1 MNPLQS
7 NPPSPTL
14 SFGHLPLPC
23 FSLVPGGKDGT
34 DAGTEQHSCCPGPE
48 WGGVSFP
55 LDSQLSA
62 VPPLPSSCP
71 AGPPHVVT
79 QFPLPSLNTPSGRG
93 KYLWRMR
100 YIYIYIFWPD
110 PGQVEVPGPGIEPH
124 TTAVTQAA
132 EVTVPDPLLAAPPGT
147 PGEGI

>member
-34 DAGTEQHSCCPGPE
+34 DAGTEQHSYCLGPG
-48 WGGVSFP
+48 GGRLFP
-55 LDSQLSA
+55 PRQLA
-62 VPPLPSSCP
+62 VRCSPTSLKLPTWASPCGDTISTP
-71 AGPPHVVT
+71 FT
-79 QFPLPSLNTPSGRG
+79 QHSLRQRQISLENE
-93 KYLWRMR
+93 
-100 YIYIYIFWPD
+100 IYIYIFWPD